1 MEIQLIQQKIY
12 ELRGQKVMLDFDLA
26 ALFGVENKAMKQAV
40 RRNIERFPEDF
51 MFELTQEE
59 YRSLRSQFVTLEN
72 GRGKYSKYPPF
83 AFTEHGV
90 AMLSGIL
97 NSPQAIE
104 MNIAIIRAFVALRH
118 YALTYKELAQK
129 LAELESKQD
138 RQFADINEV
147 LNFLAEENQARADEI
162 TALQN
167 TPKPADD
174 WQNRQRIGFKK

>member
-1 MEIQLIQQKIY
+1 MEIQGIQQKIH
-12 ELRGQKVMLDFDLA
+12 ELRGQKIMLDFDLA
-26 ALFGVENKAMKQAV
+26 ALFGVETRVLKQAV

-51 MFELTQEE
+51 MFELTLEE
-59 YRSLRSQFVTLEN
+59 FKNLTSQFVIPSWGGT
-72 GRGKYSKYPPF
+72 RHPPF

-97 NSPQAIE
+97 NSPQAIQ

-138 RQFADINEV
+138 RQFADLSEA
-147 LNFLAEENQARADEI
+147 LKYLAEENQARADDI
-162 TALQN
+162 AALQN
-167 TPKPADD
+167 APKHGD
-174 WQNRQRIGFKK
+174 WENRQRIGFNK